1 MSIAV
6 GIDLGTTNTVVS
18 VVEDAVPRI
27 VPLSTVDGLLP
38 SVVSFL
44 PNDEVI
50 VGHEARARRAVDPE
64 NTIFSVKRIVGRPWG
79 SEFVEEAR
87 AKVAFSL
94 VEGPRQSVSVD
105 VRGTSYGLPEI
116 SAFVLRKARAEAEK
130 LLGDRVDRA
139 VVTVPAN
146 FNDLQRGAT
155 KIACQLAGLDVLRIL
170 NEPTAAALAYGLAL
184 GTEERIAVFDLGGG
198 TFDLTILDLASN
210 VFEVVATAGDSM
222 LGGDDIDRAIALR
235 MASECSKAFR
245 FDPRADTA
253 TFSRLL
259 LAAEEVKRQLTRE
272 GEARIEIPKLVREPG
287 APPLTLGFSLS
298 RAQLEQLAQP
308 HLDRTIRV
316 CERALATAQLTTN
329 QIDRVILV
337 GGSTHSPF
345 VAQRVA
351 SFFEKEPYVSLDPD
365 RVVALG
371 AALQASSLDRGR
383 SKRATAAKVGLRP
396 IDRAHIPHAAAA
408 SAPSIFTSPVAAPLE
423 TPAPPPV
430 SSIPGIE
437 SFGSIFATPPGT
449 TPAAD
454 ATPPLPSST
463 SSGRMASLVDF
474 GDLDLPSSAPIPGL
488 PAATAAAITPLG
500 LGAVTAPTAAPV
512 GASRIPTLSG
522 LPAMSAETIAKL
534 QGGDER
540 LRVEGRLPLLV
551 DVTPLGLAIE
561 TAGGYAQFL
570 VSANTPVP
578 CDRTMRFA
586 TGADH
591 QTSVV
596 VRVAQGDAARFEGNA
611 LLGEVTLAGLRAA
624 SRGLVQIDVT
634 FAIDVS
640 GLLHVSAKDVETGLE
655 TSAQIRL
662 LGTRDDAA
670 DLEEMS
676 QRQERLAEAR
686 PQ

>member
-18 VVEDAVPRI
+18 VVEDGVPRI

-44 PNDEVI
+44 PNDEI
-50 VGHEARARRAVDPE
+50 LVGHEARARRAVDPE
-64 NTIFSVKRIVGRPWG
+64 STIFSVKRILGRPWG

-87 AKVAFSL
+87 SKVAFSL

-105 VRGTSYGLPEI
+105 VRGTTYGLPEI
-116 SAFVLRKARAEAEK
+116 SAFVLRRARAEAEK
-130 LLGDRVDRA
+130 VLGDRVDRA

-259 LAAEEVKRQLTRE
+259 LAAEEVKRMLTRE
-272 GEARIEIPKLVREPG
+272 PEARIEIPNLVREPG

-298 RAQLEQLAQP
+298 RTQLEQLSQP

-316 CERALATAQLTTN
+316 CERALATAQLTTK

-383 SKRATAAKVGLRP
+383 SKRAAAAKVGLRP
-396 IDRAHIPHAAAA
+396 IDPAHMPRASAASVPAIFTAPAAA
-408 SAPSIFTSPVAAPLE
+408 PSPTPV
-423 TPAPPPV
+423 PPPI
-430 SSIPGIE
+430 SSMPGIE
-437 SFGSIFATPPGT
+437 SFGSIFATPGAA
-449 TPAAD
+449 PAPEE
-454 ATPPLPSST
+454 TQPISSDN
-463 SSGRMASLVDF
+463 SSGRLGSLVDF
-474 GDLDLPSSAPIPGL
+474 GDLDLPSAVPLPGL
-488 PAATAAAITPLG
+488 PAGGASPVTPLG
-500 LGAVTAPTAAPV
+500 LAAAPPP
-512 GASRIPTLSG
+512 GAMPGTGSRIPTLSG
-522 LPAMSAETIAKL
+522 LPAMTAETIARL

-586 TGADH
+586 TAADN

-596 VRVAQGDAARFEGNA
+596 VRVAQGDASRFEGNA
-611 LLGEVTLAGLRAA
+611 LLGEVTLDGLRAA

-640 GLLHVSAKDVETGLE
+640 GILHVSAKDVETGLE

-670 DLEEMS
+670 DLEQMAK
-676 QRQERLAEAR
+676 RQERLAGAR
-686 PQ
+686 TP